1 MDEQLNTQVIR
12 TDKALNVALLK
23 QDLYNVLVTLRG
35 NANVNT
41 IAKNL
46 NTVQGSQ
53 ETNDELMIATSVL
66 VALQRY

>member
-23 QDLYNVLVTLRG
+23 QDLYNVLPTLWV
-35 NANVNT
+35 NANANT

-46 NTVQGSQ
+46 ITVQGSQ
-53 ETNDELMIATSVL
+53 ETNDEPMIATSVL

>member
-1 MDEQLNTQVIR
+1 MNLALTNGLSKRNLN
-12 TDKALNVALLK
+12 L
-23 QDLYNVLVTLRG
+23 NVLVTLRG
-35 NANVNT
+35 NANANT

-46 NTVQGSQ
+46 ITMQGSQ

>member
-1 MDEQLNTQVIR
+1 MTNIHVLEILGNDELM
-12 TDKALNVALLK
+12 
-23 QDLYNVLVTLRG
+23 
-35 NANVNT
+35 

>member
-1 MDEQLNTQVIR
+1 MDEQLNTHIIK
-12 TDKALNVALLK
+12 TDKVLNAALLK
-23 QDLYNVLVTLRG
+23 QDLYNVLPTLWV
-35 NANVNT
+35 NANANT

-46 NTVQGSQ
+46 ITVQGSQ

>member
-1 MDEQLNTQVIR
+1 MNLALTGGLSKRNLN
-12 TDKALNVALLK
+12 
-23 QDLYNVLVTLRG
+23 LYNVLVTLRG

>member
-1 MDEQLNTQVIR
+1 MNLALTDGLSKRNLN
-12 TDKALNVALLK
+12 
-23 QDLYNVLVTLRG
+23 LYNVLVNLRG
-35 NANVNT
+35 NANANT
-41 IAKNL
+41 IAENL